1 VSFHKPLLLV
11 LSAALGCSYAMT
23 SIAETALALNSL
35 ELSTQNTQPPAAVA
49 GAPQPAAAPAIQSTL
64 PQAAAPQPVAP
75 LATASQAATQQT
87 TPLAEPETQAP
98 APIREALIVAPEQPT
113 SDLWLRI
120 RAGYAMKDLNSPLIK
135 RHEKWYASHP
145 DYVLRMTER
154 ARRYLFYIMEEVE
167 RRNMPSEI
175 ALLPMI
181 ESAFNPGANSIASAS
196 GIWQFIP
203 STGKHFGMEQNW
215 WHDGRRDII
224 GATNGALDYLQK
236 LHDQFGDWELALA
249 AYNCGENSVMRAQ
262 ARNRKAHKP
271 TDYSHLGL
279 PRETRNYVPKLL
291 AVKNI
296 VSDPVR
302 FNLVFSDIPNESY
315 FEAVATTKHIDVKV
329 AAELADIS
337 MDEFMAL
344 NPSNNRPVILQDKDN
359 SNVLLLPVDKVETFR
374 TNLEKTNQRLV
385 SWQPYESKKGESFE
399 QIAGHFGLTL
409 EELRTAN
416 GLSKYAQESNG
427 QTLLVPIG
435 NDAPSV
441 EFTAFNMHPSA
452 VAEMYGA
459 VRYTVRRGDT
469 ISTIARRFHVSQNQ
483 LRETNHGSS
492 RLHVGQRFN
501 IVLDDHP
508 RRIYHKRNIVATK
521 ARKAGLHKASSLKV
535 AYNTPQPKQTN

>member
-1 VSFHKPLLLV
+1 
-11 LSAALGCSYAMT
+11 M
-23 SIAETALALNSL
+23 
-35 ELSTQNTQPPAAVA
+35 
-49 GAPQPAAAPAIQSTL
+49 
-64 PQAAAPQPVAP
+64 
-75 LATASQAATQQT
+75 
-87 TPLAEPETQAP
+87 
-98 APIREALIVAPEQPT
+98 IVAPEQST
-113 SDLWLRI
+113 DDLWQRI

-145 DYVLRMTER
+145 DYVLRMSER

-167 RRNMPSEI
+167 RRGMPAEI

-236 LHDQFGDWELALA
+236 LHEQFGDWELALA
-249 AYNCGENSVMRAQ
+249 AYNCGENSVARAQ
-262 ARNRKAHKP
+262 ARNRKSHKP
-271 TDYSHLGL
+271 TDYSHLKL

-291 AVKNI
+291 AIKNI
-296 VSDPVR
+296 VNDPAHYG
-302 FNLVFSDIPNESY
+302 LELSPIPNESY

-329 AAELADIS
+329 AAELAGIS
-337 MDEFMAL
+337 MEEFMAL
-344 NPSNNRPVILQDKDN
+344 NPSNNRPVILQDKDG
-359 SNVLLLPVDKVETFR
+359 NVLLLPIDKVETFR

-385 SWQPYESKKGESFE
+385 SWQPYESKKGESFA
-399 QIAGHFGLTL
+399 QIAEHFGLTL

-435 NDAPSV
+435 DDEPAA

-459 VRYTVRRGDT
+459 VRYTVHRGDT

-483 LRETNHGSS
+483 LREANHGST

-501 IVLDDHP
+501 IVLADRPH
-508 RRIYHKRNIVATK
+508 RTYRKRGAVPAK
-521 ARKAGLHKASSLKV
+521 AKRSGKNKSGSMKV
-535 AYNTPQPKQTN
+535 AYNPPQRKPTN

>member
-1 VSFHKPLLLV
+1 VPKTDPSQ
-11 LSAALGCSYAMT
+11 AAVPQS
-23 SIAETALALNSL
+23 TALQV
-35 ELSTQNTQPPAAVA
+35 STPQTSATQPATS
-49 GAPQPAAAPAIQSTL
+49 QPAAPQVVA
-64 PQAAAPQPVAP
+64 PQAAVI
-75 LATASQAATQQT
+75 
-87 TPLAEPETQAP
+87 AEPETQAP
-98 APIREALIVAPEQPT
+98 APIREALIVAPEQP
-113 SDLWLRI
+113 SGDLWQRI
-120 RAGYAMKDLNSPLIK
+120 RAGYVMKDLNSPLIK

-145 DYVLRMTER
+145 DYVLRMSER

-215 WHDGRRDII
+215 WHDGRRDVI

-262 ARNRKAHKP
+262 ARNRKSHKP
-271 TDYSHLGL
+271 TDYSHLKL

-296 VSDPVR
+296 VSDPAH
-302 FNLVFSDIPNESY
+302 FNLVLSDIPNESY
-315 FEAVATTKHIDVKV
+315 FEAVATPKHIDVKV
-329 AAELADIS
+329 AAELAGIS

-399 QIAGHFGLTL
+399 QIAEHFGLTL
-409 EELRTAN
+409 AELRTAN

-435 NDAPSV
+435 DDAPAV

-469 ISTIARRFHVSQNQ
+469 ISTIARRFHISQNQ
-483 LRETNHGSS
+483 LREANHGSS
-492 RLHVGQRFN
+492 RLHIGQRFN
-501 IVLDDHP
+501 IVLADHP
-508 RRIYHKRNIVATK
+508 RRTYHKRNIVAAKAK
-521 ARKAGLHKASSLKV
+521 ARKANSQKAASMKV
-535 AYNTPQPKQTN
+535 AYNPPQPKQAN

>member
-1 VSFHKPLLLV
+1 
-11 LSAALGCSYAMT
+11 
-23 SIAETALALNSL
+23 
-35 ELSTQNTQPPAAVA
+35 
-49 GAPQPAAAPAIQSTL
+49 
-64 PQAAAPQPVAP
+64 
-75 LATASQAATQQT
+75 
-87 TPLAEPETQAP
+87 
-98 APIREALIVAPEQPT
+98 
-113 SDLWLRI
+113 
-120 RAGYAMKDLNSPLIK
+120 MKDLNSPLIK

-181 ESAFNPGANSIASAS
+181 ESAFNPGANSVASAS

-262 ARNRKAHKP
+262 ARNRKSHKP
-271 TDYSHLGL
+271 TDYSHLRL

-291 AVKNI
+291 AIKNI
-296 VSDPVR
+296 VSDPAR
-302 FNLVFSDIPNESY
+302 FNLVLSDIPNESY
-315 FEAVATTKHIDVKV
+315 FEAVATPKHIDVKV

-399 QIAGHFGLTL
+399 QIAERFGLTL
-409 EELRTAN
+409 AELRTAN

-435 NDAPSV
+435 DEEPAA

-459 VRYTVRRGDT
+459 VRYTVRKGDT
-469 ISTIARRFHVSQNQ
+469 ISTIARRFHVSQAQ
-483 LRETNHGSS
+483 LRDANHG
-492 RLHVGQRFN
+492 RTFLRVGQRFN
-501 IVLDDHP
+501 IVLADHP
-508 RRIYHKRNIVATK
+508 RRTYHKRNIVATK
-521 ARKAGLHKASSLKV
+521 AKARKNNSRKAANVKF
-535 AYNTPQPKQTN
+535 AYKPHPEVTSD